1 MFSKYVRKF
10 FTSLHA
16 QRSVQDRWNL
26 PPTSMPF
33 GESLPSSLLLS
44 PLSFVPHGLKLQG
57 NFVLEQLAIN
67 KCHVGVSDIRWEQFL
82 QDAKVIFEANC
93 WELLPQMKLFNRK
106 WTEQWLPVACWFCYL
121 FNSQRGNRLLFFFD
135 WPAWSFQKTDE
146 VGTEEGE
153 QQGMAP
159 LTECVT
165 LLYFKWS
172 FRGVWGEPPATQRNR
187 RDRPVWFAL
196 VIVDNWI

>member
-1 MFSKYVRKF
+1 MWEN
-10 FTSLHA
+10 SLHLCMFRDQCRTGGICHLQA
-16 QRSVQDRWNL
+16 CPLESPSPALSSSVL
-26 PPTSMPF
+26 YH
-33 GESLPSSLLLS
+33 LCH
-44 PLSFVPHGLKLQG
+44 HGLKLQG

-93 WELLPQMKLFNRK
+93 WELLPQIKLFNRK

-121 FNSQRGNRLLFFFD
+121 FNSQRGNRLLLFFD

-153 QQGMAP
+153 QQGMVP